1 MERISNPARLQDLCW
16 GWRHKGLVTALVPT
30 MGYLHEGHLSLIS
43 WARQNADRVVVSLFV
58 NPAQFGPTEDLDSYP
73 RNLERDAALAEE
85 KGADILFAPVNEK
98 MYLPGHSTWVE
109 VPDLAKN
116 LCGASRPT
124 HFRGVATVVTKL
136 FLLAI
141 PTVAVFGQK
150 DYQQLLILRQLA
162 RDLNIPT
169 RVEGR
174 PIVREA
180 DGLALSSRN
189 TNLTAE
195 ERAEAPNIYKGL
207 QLAKELVS
215 QGERSVGMLRENL
228 ADYYGRA
235 LRLGRLDYLDIVDA
249 GTLQSVD
256 RVSAPVLAAIA
267 VQYSRAR
274 LIDNTLL
281 DTSPPV

>member
-1 MERISNPARLQDLCW
+1 M
-16 GWRHKGLVTALVPT
+16 
-30 MGYLHEGHLSLIS
+30 
-43 WARQNADRVVVSLFV
+43 
-58 NPAQFGPTEDLDSYP
+58 
-73 RNLERDAALAEE
+73 
-85 KGADILFAPVNEK
+85 
-98 MYLPGHSTWVE
+98 
-109 VPDLAKN
+109 
-116 LCGASRPT
+116 
-124 HFRGVATVVTKL
+124 
-136 FLLAI
+136 
-141 PTVAVFGQK
+141 
-150 DYQQLLILRQLA
+150 LILRQLA

-235 LRLGRLDYLDIVDA
+235 LRLVGVWTISISSTP
-249 GTLQSVD
+249 GHC
-256 RVSAPVLAAIA
+256 
-267 VQYSRAR
+267 
-274 LIDNTLL
+274 
-281 DTSPPV
+281 SPWTG